1 MPELPEVETTTRGL
15 SPHLRGQ
22 QIESF
27 EIRES
32 RLRWPVDGELS
43 ESLIGDQV
51 IELERRSKLMLIHL
65 ASGLSLISHLG
76 MSGSWRICDPNETL
90 KKHDH
95 LLLTLASGRQARYHD
110 PRRFGSFEACP
121 RDQLA
126 QHPRLKGLGPEPLT
140 HAFDG
145 HRLYE
150 LSRGRKGP
158 VKPFIMDNAVVVGVG
173 NIYATEALFTAGI
186 APNRPAGR
194 ISLMRYLTLADEIKA
209 VLHRAI
215 DQGGST
221 LRDFVNSEGQPG
233 YFAQTLQ
240 VYGRSGESC
249 VRCQGALKT
258 ATIGQRTSVWCPAC
272 QR

>member
-15 SPHLRGQ
+15 SPHLCGQ
-22 QIESF
+22 DIAAF
-27 EIRES
+27 EIRDS

-43 ESLIGDQV
+43 DRLVGDQ
-51 IELERRSKLMLIHL
+51 ILRLERRSKLMLVHL
-65 ASGLSLISHLG
+65 ASGFSLISHLG
-76 MSGSWRICDPNETL
+76 MSGSWRICDPREAL

-110 PRRFGSFEACP
+110 PRRFGSFEACLTG
-121 RDQLA
+121 DLSS
-126 QHPRLKGLGPEPLT
+126 HPRLAGLGPEPLT
-140 HAFDG
+140 HDFDG
-145 HRLYE
+145 HRLFE
-150 LSRGRKGP
+150 RSRGKKGP

-173 NIYATEALFTAGI
+173 NIYATEALFAAGI

-194 ISLMRYLTLADEIKA
+194 ISLMRYLTLADEIKT

-221 LRDFVNSEGQPG
+221 LRDFVNSDGQPG

-240 VYGRSGESC
+240 VYGRTGEGC
-249 VRCQGALKT
+249 LHCQTPLKT
-258 ATIGQRTSVWCPAC
+258 ATVGQRTSVWCPSC